1 MNKEWGKDEFF
12 YLFLFSSFVNYSF
25 VLIHFFI
32 LSRVKEGW
40 MLQILAIKYSK
51 GDRSMDMVVNAMRE
65 RARCISLIKE
75 KYPGL
80 PYYDLDTLPVLRL
93 ISRVL
98 DNIPFDFD
106 YHKIPRYSLEERMRA
121 HRWERVCEAN
131 SYLSS
136 VLGRDLDWMYEIGE
150 AYYYAEHI
158 DEFESCSAI
167 FKGELH
173 TFRCIL
179 SELEKENS
187 DLFCFSN
194 GKELIFECQREEIDS
209 SDKWNPTMK
218 KVVYEERVVPNN
230 IKSFMEKIGWEKFK
244 LHIHSDQ
251 YTEEDEK
258 YNLENITRKLN
269 EMINRSQNIKI
280 EENNMITLPLTTSNG
295 HFIVTIDDK
304 NYILDTG
311 SPVSYSFADKTSF
324 VLFGDKHLTFLPF
337 PLKGVKEEI
346 EELVNMPV
354 SGIIGLN
361 TMKELKRMEISK
373 EKGYIKF
380 GGDSV
385 SDSAGYSIPFE
396 ENNGVLTIGI
406 KVNGKD
412 TRVILDTG
420 ARIDYLDSSLLDTSN
435 AVRHERDYNPILGHF
450 EVDGYRITYGIGDQ
464 EIETITYGA
473 TDKLKNYVLSTGIR
487 GVNGVVGLNAIFCVA
502 KEFTIDYESK
512 KCTFFK

>member
-1 MNKEWGKDEFF
+1 
-12 YLFLFSSFVNYSF
+12 
-25 VLIHFFI
+25 
-32 LSRVKEGW
+32 
-40 MLQILAIKYSK
+40 
-51 GDRSMDMVVNAMRE
+51 MDMVVKTMRE
-65 RARCISLIKE
+65 RARCITLLKD

-80 PYYDLDTLPVLRL
+80 PYYDVDSLSVLEI
-93 ISRVL
+93 ISGVMKNNSSEMMNHER
-98 DNIPFDFD
+98 
-106 YHKIPRYSLEERMRA
+106 PRYSQEERMRA
-121 HRWERVCEAN
+121 RRWERVFEAN

-136 VLGRDLDWMYEIGE
+136 VLGRELDWMYERDE
-150 AYYYAEHI
+150 AYHYAEHI
-158 DEFESCSAI
+158 EEFENCSAI
-167 FKGELH
+167 FEGELH
-173 TFRCIL
+173 TFRYIL

-194 GKELIFECQREEIDS
+194 GRELIFECKREEIDS
-209 SDKWNPTMK
+209 SDKWNPRMK
-218 KVVYEERVVPNN
+218 KVIYEERVVPNS
-230 IKSFMEKIGWEKFK
+230 IKSFMERIGWEKFD

-269 EMINRSQNIKI
+269 EMIYRSQNIKI

-295 HFIVTIDDK
+295 HFIVTIDDN

-311 SPVSYSFADKTSF
+311 SPVSYSFTEKTTF
-324 VLFGDKHLTFLPF
+324 VPFGDKHLTFLPF
-337 PLKGVKEEI
+337 PLKGVQKEI
-346 EELVNMPV
+346 EELVSMPV
-354 SGIIGLN
+354 SGIIGLS

-373 EKGYIKF
+373 EKGYVKF

-420 ARIDYLDSSLLDTSN
+420 ARIDYLDSSLLNTSN
-435 AVRHERDYNPILGHF
+435 AVRQERDYNPILGHF

>member
-1 MNKEWGKDEFF
+1 
-12 YLFLFSSFVNYSF
+12 
-25 VLIHFFI
+25 
-32 LSRVKEGW
+32 
-40 MLQILAIKYSK
+40 MLQLLAVKYSK
-51 GDRSMDMVVNAMRE
+51 GDRSMDMVVKTMRE
-65 RARCISLIKE
+65 RARCISLLKE

-80 PYYDLDTLPVLRL
+80 PYYDVDSLSVLEI
-93 ISRVL
+93 ISGVMKNNSLEMMNHER
-98 DNIPFDFD
+98 
-106 YHKIPRYSLEERMRA
+106 PRYSQEERMRA
-121 HRWERVCEAN
+121 RRWEKVFAAN
-131 SYLSS
+131 SYFSS
-136 VLGRDLDWMYEIGE
+136 VLGRDLDWLYERDE
-150 AYYYAEHI
+150 AYHHAEHI
-158 DEFESCSAI
+158 EEFESCSAM

-173 TFRCIL
+173 TFRYIL

-194 GKELIFECQREEIDS
+194 GKELIFECHREEIDS

-218 KVVYEERVVPNN
+218 QIIYEERVVPNN
-230 IKSFMEKIGWEKFK
+230 IKSFMEKIGWEKFN
-244 LHIHSDQ
+244 LHIKSDQ

-258 YNLENITRKLN
+258 YNLENITRKLD
-269 EMINRSQNIKI
+269 EMIYRSQNKKI

-354 SGIIGLN
+354 SGITGLD

-373 EKGYIKF
+373 EEGYVKF
-380 GGDSV
+380 GGDSI
-385 SDSAGYSIPFE
+385 SDNTGYSIPFE
-396 ENNGVLTIGI
+396 ETNGVLTIGI

-412 TRVILDTG
+412 TRVILDSG
-420 ARIDYLDSSLLDTSN
+420 ARIDYMDPSLLDTSN
-435 AVRHERDYNPILGHF
+435 AISHERDYNPILGHF
-450 EVDGYRITYGIGDQ
+450 EVDGYKTTYGIGDQ

-473 TDKLKNYVLSTGIR
+473 TDMLKSYVLSMGIR
-487 GVNGVVGLNAIFCVA
+487 GVSGVVGLNIFLNRTKECVKYYE
-502 KEFTIDYESK
+502 KEEVFI
-512 KCTFFK
+512 

>member
-1 MNKEWGKDEFF
+1 
-12 YLFLFSSFVNYSF
+12 
-25 VLIHFFI
+25 
-32 LSRVKEGW
+32 
-40 MLQILAIKYSK
+40 
-51 GDRSMDMVVNAMRE
+51 MDMVVKTMRE

-75 KYPGL
+75 KYPDL

-93 ISRVL
+93 ISGVL

-106 YHKIPRYSLEERMRA
+106 YHKRPRYSQEEIMRA
-121 HRWERVCEAN
+121 RRWERVCEAN

-136 VLGRDLDWMYEIGE
+136 VLGRELDWMYEINE
-150 AYYYAEHI
+150 AYHHAEHI
-158 DEFESCSAI
+158 EEFESCSGI

-173 TFRCIL
+173 TFRYIL
-179 SELEKENS
+179 TELEKENS

-194 GKELIFECQREEIDS
+194 GKELIFECQREETDS
-209 SDKWNPTMK
+209 SDKWNPTK
-218 KVVYEERVVPNN
+218 KQIIYEERVVPNN

-244 LHIHSDQ
+244 LHIQSDQ

-269 EMINRSQNIKI
+269 EMIYRSQNIKI

-346 EELVNMPV
+346 KGLVNMPV
-354 SGIIGLN
+354 SGIVGLD

-373 EKGYIKF
+373 EDGYVKF
-380 GGDSV
+380 GGEDIPDST
-385 SDSAGYSIPFE
+385 AYSIPFE

-420 ARIDYLDSSLLDTSN
+420 ARIDYMDPSLLDTSN
-435 AVRHERDYNPILGHF
+435 SIGHESDYNPILGHF
-450 EVDGYRITYGIGDQ
+450 EVDGNKTTYGIGDK
-464 EIETITYGA
+464 EFETITYGA
-473 TDKLKNYVLSTGIR
+473 TDMLKNYVLSMGIR
-487 GVNGVVGLNAIFCVA
+487 GVSGVVGLNALFEKMKACSVDFENNEVMAIP
-502 KEFTIDYESK
+502 E
-512 KCTFFK
+512 

>member
-1 MNKEWGKDEFF
+1 MDI
-12 YLFLFSSFVNYSF
+12 V
-25 VLIHFFI
+25 
-32 LSRVKEGW
+32 VKT
-40 MLQILAIKYSK
+40 
-51 GDRSMDMVVNAMRE
+51 MRE
-65 RARCISLIKE
+65 RARCITLLKD

-80 PYYDLDTLPVLRL
+80 PYYDVDSLSVLEI
-93 ISRVL
+93 ISGVMKNNSSEMMNHER
-98 DNIPFDFD
+98 
-106 YHKIPRYSLEERMRA
+106 PRYSQEERMRA
-121 HRWERVCEAN
+121 RRWERVFAAN

-136 VLGRDLDWMYEIGE
+136 VLGRDLDWMYERDE
-150 AYYYAEHI
+150 AYHYAEHI
-158 DEFESCSAI
+158 EEFENCSAI

-173 TFRCIL
+173 TFRYIL

-194 GKELIFECQREEIDS
+194 GRELIFECKREEIES
-209 SDKWNPTMK
+209 SDKWNPTLK
-218 KVVYEERVVPNN
+218 QVVYEERMIPNN
-230 IKSFMEKIGWEKFK
+230 IKSFMEKIGWEKFN
-244 LHIHSDQ
+244 LHIKSDQ

-269 EMINRSQNIKI
+269 EMIYRSQNIKI

-295 HFIVTIDDK
+295 HYIVTIDDK

-311 SPVSYSFADKTSF
+311 SPVSYSFSDKTSF

-354 SGIIGLN
+354 SGIIGLD

-373 EKGYIKF
+373 EKGYVKF
-380 GGDSV
+380 GGDSI
-385 SDSAGYSIPFE
+385 SDNTGYSIPFE

-420 ARIDYLDSSLLDTSN
+420 ARIDYMDPSLLDTSN
-435 AVRHERDYNPILGHF
+435 TISHERDYNPILGHF
-450 EVDGYRITYGIGDQ
+450 EVDGYKTTYGIGDQ
-464 EIETITYGA
+464 EVEAITYGA
-473 TDKLKNYVLSTGIR
+473 TDMFKNYVLSMGIR
-487 GVNGVVGLNAIFCVA
+487 GVSGVVGLNALFEKMKACSVYFENNEVRVIP
-502 KEFTIDYESK
+502 E
-512 KCTFFK
+512 